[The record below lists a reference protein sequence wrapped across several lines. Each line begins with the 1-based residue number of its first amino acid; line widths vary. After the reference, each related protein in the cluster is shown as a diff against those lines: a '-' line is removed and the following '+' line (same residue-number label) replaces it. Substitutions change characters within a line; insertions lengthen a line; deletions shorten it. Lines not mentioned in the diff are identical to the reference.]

1 MTITQALEIVDRLTP
16 NQYDMEDKIRWLAE
30 LDGIAHREVLR
41 THEMDVPE
49 EFHPYRPEQ
58 DLDRTVLLIGAP
70 RTPLEF
76 SNIVSKL
83 IMREEDSGMIRKF
96 KAKRLFFQ
104 SLEPVDWVLDGEF
117 GGTRTEAEIVN
128 LNRRIEILK
137 NTAK

>member
-16 NQYDMEDKIRWLAE
+16 NQYDMEDKIRWLSE

-70 RTPLEF
+70 YDEIYRWYLDMKIAEANGETDRYNAAAGSYNQYFTAWQNYINRSYMP
-76 SNIVSKL
+76 
-83 IMREEDSGMIRKF
+83 RERATHF
-96 KAKRLFFQ
+96 RL
-104 SLEPVDWVLDGEF
+104 
-117 GGTRTEAEIVN
+117 
-128 LNRRIEILK
+128 
-137 NTAK
+137 

>member
-70 RTPLEF
+70 YDEVYRWYLDMKIAEANGETDSYNAAAGSYNQYFTAWQNYINRSYMP
-76 SNIVSKL
+76 
-83 IMREEDSGMIRKF
+83 RERATHF
-96 KAKRLFFQ
+96 RL
-104 SLEPVDWVLDGEF
+104 
-117 GGTRTEAEIVN
+117 
-128 LNRRIEILK
+128 
-137 NTAK
+137 